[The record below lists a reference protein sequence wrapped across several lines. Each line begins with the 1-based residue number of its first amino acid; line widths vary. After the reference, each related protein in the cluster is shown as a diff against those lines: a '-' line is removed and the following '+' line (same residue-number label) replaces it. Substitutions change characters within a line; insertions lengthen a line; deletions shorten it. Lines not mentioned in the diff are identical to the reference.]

1 MSGKTQIDGSRER
14 PATWGASGRCGE
26 SAVAAVS
33 SIPPLPTMA
42 GIEPPA
48 GIPPFYLFFGSAE
61 QTAPSRAGYPG
72 KQKGM
77 DLEMMLSD
85 IINDLKPEEA
95 AKMRLL
101 CQQFKR
107 CRAALVEEKK
117 ENEALKAQIAELR
130 RQLDETEQTNQA
142 GDKAFVQLVNRNHT
156 TTRRGV
162 YRFG

>member
-14 PATWGASGRCGE
+14 PATWGVSGRCGE

-72 KQKGM
+72 KRKGM

-107 CRAALVEEKK
+107 CRAALIEEKK
-117 ENEALKAQIAELR
+117 ENEALRQQVEDLTQ
-130 RQLDETEQTNQA
+130 QLDDMEKTMEA
-142 GDKAFVQLVNRNHT
+142 GDKAFLQIVHDNRV
-156 TTRRGV
+156 TTRERV
-162 YRFG
+162 RRFG

>member
-1 MSGKTQIDGSRER
+1 M
-14 PATWGASGRCGE
+14 
-26 SAVAAVS
+26 AA
-33 SIPPLPTMA
+33 
-42 GIEPPA
+42 EPPN
-48 GIPPFYLFFGSAE
+48 LVFGSTE

-72 KQKGM
+72 KQKGT
-77 DLEMMLSD
+77 DLAMMLSD

-156 TTRRGV
+156 TPRQGV

>member
-1 MSGKTQIDGSRER
+1 MTAAGKDRQY
-14 PATWGASGRCGE
+14 GE
-26 SAVAAVS
+26 HLGCINAAVICGG
-33 SIPPLPTMA
+33 SIPQLPTMA

-117 ENEALKAQIAELR
+117 ENEALKAQIADLR
-130 RQLDETEQTNQA
+130 RQLDETERMNQD
-142 GDKAFVQLVNRNHT
+142 GDKAFLQLVNRNRT
-156 TTRRGV
+156 TPRQEV

>member
-1 MSGKTQIDGSRER
+1 MTAAGKDRQHGGTGVNNVLRRFEAAIPHHGGFETWPPDLLILFLAARNRRPRAGRVI
-14 PATWGASGRCGE
+14 PAT
-26 SAVAAVS
+26 
-33 SIPPLPTMA
+33 
-42 GIEPPA
+42 
-48 GIPPFYLFFGSAE
+48 
-61 QTAPSRAGYPG
+61 
-72 KQKGM
+72 QKGT
-77 DLEMMLSD
+77 DLAMMLSD

-101 CQQFKR
+101 CHQFKR
-107 CRAALVEEKK
+107 CRADLVEEKK

-156 TTRRGV
+156 MPRQGV

>member
-1 MSGKTQIDGSRER
+1 MMTVGKDRQHGGTGVNNVLRRFE
-14 PATWGASGRCGE
+14 
-26 SAVAAVS
+26 AA
-33 SIPPLPTMA
+33 IPHHGGFEA
-42 GIEPPA
+42 WPPNLL
-48 GIPPFYLFFGSAE
+48 ILFFGSTE

-117 ENEALKAQIAELR
+117 ENEALKAQVAELR
-130 RQLDETEQTNQA
+130 RQLDETERTNQA

-156 TTRRGV
+156 TTRQGV

>member
-1 MSGKTQIDGSRER
+1 
-14 PATWGASGRCGE
+14 
-26 SAVAAVS
+26 
-33 SIPPLPTMA
+33 
-42 GIEPPA
+42 
-48 GIPPFYLFFGSAE
+48 
-61 QTAPSRAGYPG
+61 
-72 KQKGM
+72 
-77 DLEMMLSD
+77 MMLSD

-107 CRAALVEEKK
+107 CQAALVEEKK

-142 GDKAFVQLVNRNHT
+142 GDKAFVQLVNHNHT
-156 TTRRGV
+156 TTRQGV

>member
-1 MSGKTQIDGSRER
+1 
-14 PATWGASGRCGE
+14 
-26 SAVAAVS
+26 
-33 SIPPLPTMA
+33 
-42 GIEPPA
+42 
-48 GIPPFYLFFGSAE
+48 
-61 QTAPSRAGYPG
+61 
-72 KQKGM
+72 
-77 DLEMMLSD
+77 MMLSD

-130 RQLDETEQTNQA
+130 RKLDETEQTNQA

-156 TTRRGV
+156 TTRQGV